1 MNKFHAKAE
10 VREGKRFHSGRE
22 AKRYKELQ
30 LLERQGLIKDLRRQ
44 VRYILIP
51 TQYDDKGKLVERCC
65 NYYADFVY
73 KDQTGK
79 VIVEDSKGFK
89 TQEYIIKRKLMLQLY
104 GIRILET

>member
-1 MNKFHAKAE
+1 MNKYHAKAE
-10 VREGKRFHSGRE
+10 VREGKRFHSGKE

-44 VRYILIP
+44 VRYLLIP
-51 TQYDDKGKLVERCC
+51 TQYDSDGKCIERCC

-73 KDQTGK
+73 KDANGR
-79 VIVEDSKGFK
+79 VVVEDAKGYK
-89 TQEYIIKRKLMLQLY
+89 TQEYILKRKLMLQIY